1 MRLVSL
7 KTSQAQC
14 CFVLVLSKT
23 LKGFHGYVPRS
34 AKAAMGGP
42 SLFVPMFQM
51 RQGHESCYFKLFS
64 ETTQLRA
71 EVLVRFSKNAH
82 FRSQSREMYH
92 VSSVHAH
99 DVSCEFYSAT
109 LQASSDVPATA
120 QLSCHTE
127 KCKVDPPVAL
137 NRNVADLSMSVVL
150 EFVEAS
156 HNSRLV
162 VRRANASEVS
172 TALDKILYQKGSLGT
187 INLRQNSK
195 TVWAQSRF
203 SILW

>member
-1 MRLVSL
+1 MR
-7 KTSQAQC
+7 TD
-14 CFVLVLSKT
+14 
-23 LKGFHGYVPRS
+23 VPD
-34 AKAAMGGP
+34 AARTRI
-42 SLFVPMFQM
+42 LL
-51 RQGHESCYFKLFS
+51 FKLFS

-82 FRSQSREMYH
+82 FHSQSREMYH

-137 NRNVADLSMSVVL
+137 NRNVDDLSMSVVL